1 MYDRL
6 DAWVESVPLFPG
18 SRRDAAGAPALGPT
32 EDLLDRVTS
41 MREETFDL
49 LGEAG
54 SSFLSPGGEL
64 EAEVVTELQTLAN
77 SLGKVEAVLARMLA
91 EAQDPH
97 RIFTSHDPIE
107 REPHP
112 SPFVLTTREYSTS
125 R

>member
-6 DAWVESVPLFPG
+6 DAWVESVPRFPA
-18 SRRDAAGAPALGPT
+18 SRRDPAGAPALAPT
-32 EDLLDRVTS
+32 EDLLDRVAS

-49 LGEAG
+49 LGAAG
-54 SSFLSPGGEL
+54 SSFLTPGGEL
-64 EAEVVTELQTLAN
+64 EAEIVTELQTLAN
-77 SLGKVEAVLARMLA
+77 SLGKVEAVLARMLEA
-91 EAQDPH
+91 AQDPH
-97 RIFTSHDPIE
+97 QIFTSRDPIE